1 MNKKSV
7 DFGYQKVSPAQ
18 KTKLVGGVFK
28 EVASRYDL
36 MNDIMSFGSHRILK
50 RILLNM
56 SQISPT
62 SKVLDLAGGTGDLT
76 KLFSP
81 RIAKEGSIWLAD
93 YSQEMVRV
101 ARDRLLNQGFTN
113 VNFAVTQA
121 ESLPFESNHFDCV
134 SISFGFRNFT
144 DKELALQEIYRVLAP
159 GGILLILEFS
169 KPTNKLLETAYRG
182 FQSLWPV
189 AGNLAV
195 GSKSPYKYLVESIEK
210 HPNQHAV
217 KQMLE
222 DANFQSVSFFNF
234 LGGITSI
241 HKGQKTL
248 GY

>member
-1 MNKKSV
+1 MNKQPV
-7 DFGYQKVSPAQ
+7 DFGYQKVSPVE

-36 MNDIMSFGSHRILK
+36 MNDFMSFGSHRILK

-56 SQISPT
+56 SQISPN
-62 SKVLDLAGGTGDLT
+62 SKVLDLAGGTGDVT
-76 KLFSP
+76 ALFAQ
-81 RIAKEGSIWLAD
+81 RLAEEGSIWLAD
-93 YSQEMVRV
+93 YSQEMIAV
-101 ARDRLLNQGFTN
+101 ARDRMLNQGFSH

-121 ESLPFESNHFDCV
+121 ESLPFESDHFNCV

-169 KPTNKLLETAYRG
+169 KPTNKLLETAYKG
-182 FQSLWPV
+182 FQSLWPL

-195 GSKSPYKYLVESIEK
+195 GSKSPYQYLIESIDK
-210 HPNQHAV
+210 HPNQQAV

-234 LGGITSI
+234 LGGIASI

-248 GY
+248 D

>member
-1 MNKKSV
+1 MNKQPV
-7 DFGYQKVSPAQ
+7 DFGYQKVSPVE

-36 MNDIMSFGSHRILK
+36 MNDFMSFGSHRILK

-56 SQISPT
+56 SQISPN
-62 SKVLDLAGGTGDLT
+62 SKVLDLAGGTGDVT
-76 KLFSP
+76 ALFAQ
-81 RIAKEGSIWLAD
+81 RLAEEGSIWLAD
-93 YSQEMVRV
+93 YSQEMIAV
-101 ARDRLLNQGFTN
+101 ARDRMLNQGFSN

-121 ESLPFESNHFDCV
+121 ESLPFESDHFNCV

-169 KPTNKLLETAYRG
+169 KPTNRLLETAYKG
-182 FQSLWPV
+182 FQSLWPL
-189 AGNLAV
+189 AGNLVV
-195 GSKSPYKYLVESIEK
+195 GSKSPYQYLVESIDK
-210 HPNQHAV
+210 HPDQQAV

-222 DANFQSVSFFNF
+222 DANFQTVSVFNF

-248 GY
+248 G

>member
-1 MNKKSV
+1 MNKQPV
-7 DFGYQKVSPAQ
+7 DFGYQKVSPIE

-36 MNDIMSFGSHRILK
+36 MNDFMSFGSHRILK

-56 SQISPT
+56 SQISPN
-62 SKVLDLAGGTGDLT
+62 SKVLDLAGGTGDVT
-76 KLFSP
+76 ALFAQ
-81 RIAKEGSIWLAD
+81 RLAEEGSIWLAD
-93 YSQEMVRV
+93 YSQEMIAV
-101 ARDRLLNQGFTN
+101 ARDRMLNQGFSN

-121 ESLPFESNHFDCV
+121 ESLPFESDHFNCV

-169 KPTNKLLETAYRG
+169 KPTNRLLETAYKG
-182 FQSLWPV
+182 FQSLWPL
-189 AGNLAV
+189 AGNLVV
-195 GSKSPYKYLVESIEK
+195 GSKSPYQYLVESIDK
-210 HPNQHAV
+210 HPDQQAV

-222 DANFQSVSFFNF
+222 DANFQTVSVFNF

-248 GY
+248 G

>member
-1 MNKKSV
+1 MNKQPV
-7 DFGYQKVSPAQ
+7 DFGYQKVSPVE

-36 MNDIMSFGSHRILK
+36 MNDFMSFGSHRILK

-56 SQISPT
+56 SQISPN
-62 SKVLDLAGGTGDLT
+62 SKVLDLAGGTGDVT
-76 KLFSP
+76 ALFAQ
-81 RIAKEGSIWLAD
+81 RLAEEGSIWLAD
-93 YSQEMVRV
+93 YSQEMIAV
-101 ARDRLLNQGFTN
+101 ARDRMLNQGFSN
-113 VNFAVTQA
+113 VNFTVTQA
-121 ESLPFESNHFDCV
+121 ESLPFESDHFNCV

-169 KPTNKLLETAYRG
+169 KPTNRLLETAYKG
-182 FQSLWPV
+182 FQSLWPL
-189 AGNLAV
+189 AGNLVV
-195 GSKSPYKYLVESIEK
+195 GSKSPYQYLVESIDK
-210 HPNQHAV
+210 HPDQQAV

-222 DANFQSVSFFNF
+222 DANFQAVSVFNF

-248 GY
+248 G

>member
-1 MNKKSV
+1 MNKQPV
-7 DFGYQKVSPAQ
+7 DFGYQKVSPVE

-36 MNDIMSFGSHRILK
+36 MNDFMSFGSHRILK

-56 SQISPT
+56 SQISPN
-62 SKVLDLAGGTGDLT
+62 SKVLDLAGGTGDVT
-76 KLFSP
+76 ALFAQ
-81 RIAKEGSIWLAD
+81 RLAEEGSIWLAD
-93 YSQEMVRV
+93 YSQEMIAV
-101 ARDRLLNQGFTN
+101 ARDRMLNQGFSN

-121 ESLPFESNHFDCV
+121 ESLPFESDHFNCV

-169 KPTNKLLETAYRG
+169 KPTNRLLETAYKG
-182 FQSLWPV
+182 FQSLWPL
-189 AGNLAV
+189 AGNLVV
-195 GSKSPYKYLVESIEK
+195 GSKSPYQYLVESIDK
-210 HPNQHAV
+210 HPDQQAV

-222 DANFQSVSFFNF
+222 DANFQAVSVFNF

-248 GY
+248 G

>member
-1 MNKKSV
+1 MNKQPV
-7 DFGYQKVSPAQ
+7 DFGYQKVSPVE

-36 MNDIMSFGSHRILK
+36 MNDFMSFGSHRILK

-56 SQISPT
+56 SQISPN
-62 SKVLDLAGGTGDLT
+62 SKVLDLAGGTGDVT
-76 KLFSP
+76 ALFAQ
-81 RIAKEGSIWLAD
+81 RLAEEGSIWLAD
-93 YSQEMVRV
+93 YSQEMIAV
-101 ARDRLLNQGFTN
+101 ARDRMLNQGFSN
-113 VNFAVTQA
+113 VNFAATQA
-121 ESLPFESNHFDCV
+121 ESLPFESDHFNCV

-169 KPTNKLLETAYRG
+169 KPTNRLLETAYKG
-182 FQSLWPV
+182 FQSLWPL
-189 AGNLAV
+189 AGNLVV
-195 GSKSPYKYLVESIEK
+195 GSKSPYQYLVESIDK
-210 HPNQHAV
+210 HPDQQAV

-222 DANFQSVSFFNF
+222 DANFQAVSVFNF

-248 GY
+248 G

>member
-1 MNKKSV
+1 MNKQPV
-7 DFGYQKVSPAQ
+7 DFGYQKVSPVE

-36 MNDIMSFGSHRILK
+36 MNDFMSFGSHRILK

-56 SQISPT
+56 SQISPN
-62 SKVLDLAGGTGDLT
+62 SKVLDLAGGTGDVT
-76 KLFSP
+76 ALFAQ
-81 RIAKEGSIWLAD
+81 RLAEEGSIWLAD
-93 YSQEMVRV
+93 YSQEMIAV
-101 ARDRLLNQGFTN
+101 ARDRMLNQGFSH

-121 ESLPFESNHFDCV
+121 ESLPFESDHFNCV

-169 KPTNKLLETAYRG
+169 KPTNRLLETAYKG
-182 FQSLWPV
+182 FQSLWPL
-189 AGNLAV
+189 AGNLVV
-195 GSKSPYKYLVESIEK
+195 GSKSPYQYLVESIDK
-210 HPNQHAV
+210 HPDQRAV

-222 DANFQSVSFFNF
+222 DANFQTVSVFNF

-248 GY
+248 G

>member
-1 MNKKSV
+1 MNKQPV
-7 DFGYQKVSPAQ
+7 DFGYQKVSPVE

-36 MNDIMSFGSHRILK
+36 MNDFMSFGSHRILK

-56 SQISPT
+56 SQISPN
-62 SKVLDLAGGTGDLT
+62 SKVLDLAGGTGDVT
-76 KLFSP
+76 ALFAQ
-81 RIAKEGSIWLAD
+81 RLAEEGSIWLAD
-93 YSQEMVRV
+93 YSQEMIAV
-101 ARDRLLNQGFTN
+101 ARDRMLNQGFSN

-121 ESLPFESNHFDCV
+121 ESLPFESDHFNCV

-169 KPTNKLLETAYRG
+169 KPTNKLLETAYKG
-182 FQSLWPV
+182 FQSLWPL
-189 AGNLAV
+189 AGNLVV
-195 GSKSPYKYLVESIEK
+195 GSKSPYQYLVESIDK
-210 HPNQHAV
+210 HPDQQAV

-222 DANFQSVSFFNF
+222 DANFQTVSVFNF

-248 GY
+248 D